1 MKKYH
6 HRPTLGVKSGNS
18 RWTPYVDDMNFQ
30 DPVKRKDSDI
40 RHAMLPTNAVA
51 CDMEKYTIP
60 RDDFSLLDLASKLRR
75 MSGGSS
81 SAG

>member
-6 HRPTLGVKSGNS
+6 QRPTLGVKSGNS
-18 RWTPYVDDMNFQ
+18 KWTPYVDDMNFQ
-30 DPVKRKDSDI
+30 DPVKRKDSDM

-51 CDMEKYTIP
+51 RDTPKYTILAN
-60 RDDFSLLDLASKLRR
+60 DFSLLYLASKLRS